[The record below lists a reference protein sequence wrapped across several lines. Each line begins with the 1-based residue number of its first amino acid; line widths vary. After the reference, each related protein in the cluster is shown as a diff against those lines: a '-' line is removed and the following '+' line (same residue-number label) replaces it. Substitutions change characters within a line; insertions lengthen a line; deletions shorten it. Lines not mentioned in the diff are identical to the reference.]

1 MKSNQPLVRSARP
14 EGAQSGCATRA
25 LVVLAICAVTAVL
38 YLAHEV
44 FVPVALALL
53 FATVLSG
60 TVDMLHRRGLSR
72 AFGAFLLLFVLLA
85 IIGIIFNAV
94 AEPARQWFANLPHT
108 LHMIERKLHPAA
120 QLLNQIE
127 TLGNRADAIANP
139 GGSAQR
145 ADAPVAAP
153 AIASSVS
160 AIEVLSVTRSGLV
173 STATVV
179 ILSLFLLSGGP
190 PMLARMAA
198 SLADDVQ
205 AVQVLRVID
214 AIRNEL
220 GRYYGTLA
228 LINLGLGIATG
239 VTMTLLG
246 VPNAL
251 LWGTMAALLNFI
263 PYVGGATT
271 LAVLS
276 VVALVSFDGVGRI
289 IAVPASYLCL
299 AMIEGQV
306 VQPLLVGRRL
316 ELNPLLVFLAVWF
329 GGWMWGIAGIVI
341 AVPTLVALKVAAE
354 YGHGGGAV
362 AAFLGPADAAR
373 RTSAD
378 GSVRIGDGDETDT
391 PAEAQ
396 IGPRTS

>member
-1 MKSNQPLVRSARP
+1 MKTNQPLVRSARP
-14 EGAQSGCATRA
+14 DGVPYRRATHA
-25 LVVLAICAVTAVL
+25 LIVLATCAVGTVL

-44 FVPVALALL
+44 FVPVVLALL

-60 TVDMLHRRGLSR
+60 TVEMLRQRGLPR
-72 AFGAFLLLFVLLA
+72 GIGAFLLLFVLLV
-85 IIGIIFNAV
+85 IIGITFNAV

-108 LHMIERKLHPAA
+108 LRVIERKVHPAA
-120 QLLNQIE
+120 LVLNQIE
-127 TLGNRADAIANP
+127 ALGDRAGAIANP
-139 GGSAQR
+139 GGGTQH
-145 ADAPVAAP
+145 ADAPAAAP
-153 AIASSVS
+153 AAASSVS
-160 AIEVLSVTRSGLV
+160 AIEVLSLTRSGLV

-205 AVQVLRVID
+205 AAQVLRVID

-220 GRYYGTLA
+220 GRYYATLA
-228 LINLGLGIATG
+228 LINLGLGVATG
-239 VTMTLLG
+239 LTMMLLG
-246 VPNAL
+246 VPNSF

-271 LAVLS
+271 LVALS
-276 VVALVSFDGVGRI
+276 VVALVSFDGVGKI
-289 IAVPASYLCL
+289 IAVPAAYLGL
-299 AMIEGQV
+299 AVIEGQV

-354 YGHGGGAV
+354 HRQGARAV
-362 AAFLGPADAAR
+362 VAFLGPADAAHSKLTR
-373 RTSAD
+373 AHSRAGKGIPS
-378 GSVRIGDGDETDT
+378 GSGT
-391 PAEAQ
+391 
-396 IGPRTS
+396 

>member
-1 MKSNQPLVRSARP
+1 MKPDHPPVRSARP
-14 EGAQSGCATRA
+14 EGVQSRRPTPA
-25 LVVLAICAVTAVL
+25 LIVLAICAVGTVL

-60 TVDMLHRRGLSR
+60 TVEMLRRRGLPR
-72 AFGAFLLLFVLLA
+72 AIGACLLLFVLLV
-85 IIGIIFNAV
+85 IIGVIFNAV

-108 LHMIERKLHPAA
+108 LRVIERKVHPAA
-120 QLLNQIE
+120 LVLNQIE
-127 TLGNRADAIANP
+127 ALGDRAGAIGNP
-139 GGSAQR
+139 SGGAQH
-145 ADAPVAAP
+145 ADAPAAGP
-153 AIASSVS
+153 AAASSVS
-160 AIEVLSVTRSGLV
+160 AIEVLNLTRSGLV

-198 SLADDVQ
+198 SLADHVQ

-239 VTMTLLG
+239 VSMMLLG
-246 VPNAL
+246 VPNPF

-271 LAVLS
+271 LVVLA
-276 VVALVSFDGVGRI
+276 VVALVSFDGVGKI
-289 IAVPASYLCL
+289 IAVPATYLGL
-299 AMIEGQV
+299 AVIEGQV

-354 YGHGGGAV
+354 HSQGGGAV
-362 AAFLGPADAAR
+362 VAFLGPADAAR
-373 RTSAD
+373 GGLTRTRSRA
-378 GSVRIGDGDETDT
+378 GSGIV
-391 PAEAQ
+391 A
-396 IGPRTS
+396 GPGP

>member
-1 MKSNQPLVRSARP
+1 MKPNHPPVRTVRP
-14 EGAQSGCATRA
+14 DGALRAGLQSRCAAHA
-25 LVVLAICAVTAVL
+25 LVILATCAVVTVL

-44 FVPVALALL
+44 FVPVVLALL

-60 TVDMLHRRGLSR
+60 TVEMLRRRGLPR
-72 AFGAFLLLFVLLA
+72 GIGAFLLLFVLLV
-85 IIGIIFNAV
+85 ILGVVSNAV
-94 AEPARQWFANLPHT
+94 AEPARQWFANLPQT
-108 LHMIERKLHPAA
+108 LRVIERKVHPLALA
-120 QLLNQIE
+120 VNQIE
-127 TLGNRADAIANP
+127 MLGHRAGAIANP
-139 GGSAQR
+139 GGSAPHT
-145 ADAPVAAP
+145 DAPAAP
-153 AIASSVS
+153 PSPVS

-214 AIRNEL
+214 AIRSEL

-228 LINLGLGIATG
+228 FINLGLGVATG
-239 VTMTLLG
+239 LTMMFLHL
-246 VPNAL
+246 PNPF
-251 LWGTMAALLNFI
+251 LWGTMAALLNFV

-271 LAVLS
+271 LVVLS
-276 VVALVSFDGVGRI
+276 VVGLVSFDGVGKI
-289 IAVPASYLCL
+289 IAVPATYLVL

-306 VQPLLVGRRL
+306 VQPLLVGHRL
-316 ELNPLLVFLAVWF
+316 DLNPLLVFLAVWF

-354 YGHGGGAV
+354 HSQGGGAV
-362 AAFLGPADAAR
+362 VAFLGPANAGHSKPMRTHSRAGGGIAA
-373 RTSAD
+373 
-378 GSVRIGDGDETDT
+378 
-391 PAEAQ
+391 
-396 IGPRTS
+396 